1 LPFLLPG
8 PKDGSDRHPAGPDIK
23 RRVHCPHGNKMT
35 TLFISL
41 TIKLFFLLT
50 PFFVLSVFLSMT
62 EYMTKV
68 EQRRVAIRT
77 TLSVMVISL
86 VLYFAGNP
94 IFSTLGITLDGFR
107 IGAGSLLFLSAVS
120 LVSGKRSSQEAA
132 PDVDFAVVPLAIPL
146 LSGPGAIST
155 VIVYA
160 YKAKGPLAYLITS
173 AGILLIG
180 LAIYLSLLAAPYIAK
195 KLGRTGINIITRIM
209 GLILAAIS
217 VEFITTGLKNIF
229 QTLS

>member
-1 LPFLLPG
+1 
-8 PKDGSDRHPAGPDIK
+8 
-23 RRVHCPHGNKMT
+23 MT